1 MSKPKDSITNFLVDS
16 TNHLLT
22 KLKLE
27 TIQPDEFLNL
37 TVNNTEELITITVVC
52 KSKLLVLA
60 LDDTNKKL
68 TGGWKHY

>member
-1 MSKPKDSITNFLVDS
+1 MTNPKDSITNFLVDS

-27 TIQPDEFLNL
+27 TVEPDDFLNL
-37 TVNNTEELITITVVC
+37 TVNNTEELLTITVVC

-60 LDDTNKKL
+60 LDDTSKKL

>member
-27 TIQPDEFLNL
+27 TVEPDDFLNL
-37 TVNNTEELITITVVC
+37 TVNNTEELLTITVVC

-60 LDDTNKKL
+60 LDDTSKKL

>member
-16 TNHLLT
+16 TNQLLT

-27 TIQPDEFLNL
+27 TIQPDEFINL
-37 TVNNTEELITITVVC
+37 TVNNTEELLTITVVC
-52 KSKLLVLA
+52 KSKLLILA

>member
-16 TNHLLT
+16 TNQLLT

-27 TIQPDEFLNL
+27 TIQPDEFINL
-37 TVNNTEELITITVVC
+37 TVNNTEELLTITVVC
-52 KSKLLVLA
+52 KNKLLILA
-60 LDDTNKKL
+60 LDDNAKKL